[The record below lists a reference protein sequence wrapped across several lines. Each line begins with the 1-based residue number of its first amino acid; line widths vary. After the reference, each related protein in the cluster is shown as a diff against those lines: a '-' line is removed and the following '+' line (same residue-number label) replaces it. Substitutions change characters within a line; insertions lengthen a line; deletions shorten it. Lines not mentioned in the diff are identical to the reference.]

1 MALTDKL
8 KAIADAIRNKTGYP
22 SELTLDEMPDMIEAI
37 EGNGAATYSDT
48 TYILVDENGYEVPAT
63 LTEEVVELTAN
74 PKTDIRAG
82 TTAVTD
88 EGVVTGE
95 KEIPAYYTE
104 QGVQIVKPGRALDI
118 YMYSDRCQYTKLQVI
133 VCAYVTGF
141 NDSVSAEM
149 VVISDKLYA
158 VKSVEAL
165 AAVSVDA
172 DAQSIKLGINN
183 TGENSLLIRYVTIK
197 EE

>member
-48 TYILVDENGYEVPAT
+48 TYIIVDENGYEVPAT
-63 LTEEVVELTAN
+63 LTEEVVELTASA
-74 PKTDIRAG
+74 KTDIRAG

-95 KEIPAYYTE
+95 KEIPAYITD
-104 QGVQIVKPGRALDI
+104 QGVSIVKPGMALDI
-118 YMYSDRCQYTKLQVI
+118 YMYSDSCQYTKLQVI
-133 VCAYVTGF
+133 VCAYNTGYD
-141 NDSVSAEM
+141 DSVAAEM
-149 VVISDKLYA
+149 VVVNDNLYE
-158 VKSVEAL
+158 VKSTEAL
-165 AAVSVDA
+165 AAVTVDA
-172 DAQSIKLGINN
+172 DAQSIKLGIVNE
-183 TGENSLLIRYVTIK
+183 GENSLLIRYVTIK